1 MSWEKI
7 RIGDVCEITSSKR
20 IFYSDYMDKG
30 VPFYRSKEIIEKSKG
45 EEINTELYISQEKY
59 NLIKQRF
66 GVPKIGD
73 ILLTAVGTIGIPY
86 LVSDDKNFYF
96 KDGNLIWLRDFSGKI
111 EPLYLKYWLE
121 TYHAKQI
128 LNNVT
133 IGSSQKALTIQALKR
148 VEIIIPEKNVQ
159 KKIVDIL
166 SAYDD
171 LIENNKKQIK
181 LLEEA
186 AQRLYKEWF
195 VDLHFPGYE
204 NTKIIEGIPEGWKKS
219 SLEEICELQETIIS
233 VEELAL
239 NCPYIG
245 LEHMPRKDFC
255 LASFGQ
261 AQDSCGKK
269 YFFEEDDIIF
279 AKIRPYFHKV
289 GFAITS
295 GVVSLDSFVIK
306 SQKGFWGLLL
316 MTMFSEDF
324 VNYSYRT
331 CKEGAKMPRADW
343 NQMKKYYVKIPDD
356 QIRKEFEENIWSI
369 TRQIKVLAFQNK
381 KLLEARDRLSP
392 KLIQGEIDL

>member
-1 MSWEKI
+1 MSWEQVKLEDI
-7 RIGDVCEITSSKR
+7 SISVQTGP
-20 IFYSDYMDKG
+20 FGAQLHQSDYSNEGIPVVMPKD
-30 VPFYRSKEIIEKSKG
+30 IINGRIVEVDIARVSQSHI
-45 EEINTELYISQEKY
+45 ERLSRYVINE
-59 NLIKQRF
+59 
-66 GVPKIGD
+66 GD
-73 ILLTAVGTIGIPY
+73 ILYSRRGDVGRCAYVTKHENGWLCGTGCLKITLNQEIVDPLFVFYQLQLQNTVEWVKKHAVGATMLNLNTSILQNVPLRIP
-86 LVSDDKNFYF
+86 K
-96 KDGNLIWLRDFSGKI
+96 
-111 EPLYLKYWLE
+111 LE
-121 TYHAKQI
+121 TQHRIA
-128 LNNVT
+128 
-133 IGSSQKALTIQALKR
+133 
-148 VEIIIPEKNVQ
+148 
-159 KKIVDIL
+159 DIL

-381 KLLEARDRLSP
+381 NLLEARDRLLS

>member
-1 MSWEKI
+1 MQL
-7 RIGDVCEITSSKR
+7 RDVCKFIVDCPHSTAKDEGLGYPLIRTPNIGKGRLLLDNVHRVSEQVYR
-20 IFYSDYMDKG
+20 ERTQRGTPEDGDIIFAREAPAG
-30 VPFYRSKEIIEKSKG
+30 NAALVTNGEKVCLG
-45 EEINTELYISQEKY
+45 QRTVLIRPNTELVNPQFLVYYLLGPEQQYKLLGNANGATVDHV
-59 NLIKQRF
+59 NLPIIRNLPIQLPDR
-66 GVPKIGD
+66 KIQ
-73 ILLTAVGTIGIPY
+73 
-86 LVSDDKNFYF
+86 DK
-96 KDGNLIWLRDFSGKI
+96 I
-111 EPLYLKYWLE
+111 
-121 TYHAKQI
+121 A
-128 LNNVT
+128 
-133 IGSSQKALTIQALKR
+133 
-148 VEIIIPEKNVQ
+148 
-159 KKIVDIL
+159 DIL
-166 SAYDD
+166 STYDD

-204 NTKIIEGIPEGWKKS
+204 NTKIIDGVPEGWKKS
-219 SLEEICELQETIIS
+219 SLEAICELQETIIS

-343 NQMKKYYVKIPDD
+343 NQMKKYHVKIPDD
-356 QIRKEFEENIWSI
+356 QIRKEFEKNIWSI
-369 TRQIKVLAFQNK
+369 TRRIKVLAFQNK
-381 KLLEARDRLSP
+381 NLLEARDRLLP

>member
-1 MSWEKI
+1 MRYGTVAIGEICKYITSGGTPRSNIKEYYFPPEVPWLKTKEVNYFRIYETETYISKEGLQKSSAKLIPENSIIVAMYGQGDTAGRVAINKIPLATNQACCNLIIDPQKADYEYVYYAMVTLYEKI
-7 RIGDVCEITSSKR
+7 VSLKNGGAQPNLNAKIIREIEIPFPDIETQHRI
-20 IFYSDYMDKG
+20 
-30 VPFYRSKEIIEKSKG
+30 
-45 EEINTELYISQEKY
+45 
-59 NLIKQRF
+59 
-66 GVPKIGD
+66 
-73 ILLTAVGTIGIPY
+73 A
-86 LVSDDKNFYF
+86 
-96 KDGNLIWLRDFSGKI
+96 
-111 EPLYLKYWLE
+111 
-121 TYHAKQI
+121 
-128 LNNVT
+128 
-133 IGSSQKALTIQALKR
+133 
-148 VEIIIPEKNVQ
+148 
-159 KKIVDIL
+159 DIL

-204 NTKIIEGIPEGWKKS
+204 NTKIIEGIPEGWTKS

-381 KLLEARDRLSP
+381 NLLEARDRLLP

>member
-1 MSWEKI
+1 MRYGTVAIGEICKYITSGGTPRSNIKEYYFPPEVPWLKTKEVNYFRIYETETYISKEGLQKSSAKLIPENSIIVAMYGQGDTAGRVAINKIPLATNQACCNLIIDPQKADYEYVYYAMVTLYEKI
-7 RIGDVCEITSSKR
+7 VSLKNGGAQPNLNAKIIREIEIPFPDIETQHRI
-20 IFYSDYMDKG
+20 
-30 VPFYRSKEIIEKSKG
+30 
-45 EEINTELYISQEKY
+45 
-59 NLIKQRF
+59 
-66 GVPKIGD
+66 
-73 ILLTAVGTIGIPY
+73 A
-86 LVSDDKNFYF
+86 
-96 KDGNLIWLRDFSGKI
+96 
-111 EPLYLKYWLE
+111 
-121 TYHAKQI
+121 
-128 LNNVT
+128 
-133 IGSSQKALTIQALKR
+133 
-148 VEIIIPEKNVQ
+148 
-159 KKIVDIL
+159 DIL

-381 KLLEARDRLSP
+381 NLLEARDRLLP